1 MKDTGERA
9 GLHALVEGRVQ
20 GVGFRASTVDAARRF
35 GLGGW
40 VRNLPD
46 GRVELKAW
54 GDPAALARLREW
66 LHHGPPFARVD
77 RLNFADVEP
86 EAALSFELRR

>member
-1 MKDTGERA
+1 MSGSGHRA

-20 GVGFRASTVDAARRF
+20 GVGFRASTVAAARRL

-54 GDPAALARLREW
+54 GDQAALAQLREW
-66 LHHGPPFARVD
+66 LRQGPPFARVD
-77 RLNFADVEP
+77 RLDCVDAEP
-86 EAALSFELRR
+86 ETTMRFELRR

>member
-1 MKDTGERA
+1 MSDESA
-9 GLHALVEGRVQ
+9 IQGLHALVEGRVQ
-20 GVGFRASTVDAARRF
+20 GVGFRASTAHAARRL

-54 GDPAALARLREW
+54 GAAPALSRFRDWLQQGPPLARVETLQLED
-66 LHHGPPFARVD
+66 A
-77 RLNFADVEP
+77 EP
-86 EAALSFELRR
+86 ETGREFQVRR